1 VALRGPR
8 TDGEMAPEI
17 SLENQRPA
25 QYIFSDQ
32 VQQRL
37 SEIRS
42 AEAQEKAT
50 RKAPAAKTAATTT
63 AA

>member
-17 SLENQRPA
+17 SLANHRPA

-32 VQQRL
+32 VQRSL
-37 SEIRS
+37 TEIRA
-42 AEAQEKAT
+42 AEAQEKAA
-50 RKAPAAKTAATTT
+50 RKAPAKTAST

>member
-37 SEIRS
+37 SEIRA

-50 RKAPAAKTAATTT
+50 RKAPAKAATTT
-63 AA
+63 TAA